1 MNNNK
6 KQTEQPLD
14 PTKVFEDM
22 LAVRLCNTKF
32 EITAEQRAHIASIQ
46 DPEIL
51 VKFSVLE
58 MSGDIENYERL
69 LTLDATEDLTLMDAS
84 FFLNAA
90 NRLSPAD
97 MGKTLSE
104 YVTFLKA
111 NDEIVLAWNT
121 IVTPL
126 KTSVMREVRA
136 KLDRK
141 IIAPKQN
148 FKIHKN

>member
-6 KQTEQPLD
+6 QQPEQLD

-22 LAVRLCNTKF
+22 LGERLCKTKF
-32 EITAEQRAHIASIQ
+32 EITPEQRAHIAKIQ

-51 VKFSVLE
+51 KMFSVLE
-58 MSGDIENYERL
+58 MSGDIDNYQRL
-69 LTLDATEDLTLMDAS
+69 LNLNPAEDLTLMDAS

-104 YVTFLKA
+104 YVDFLKA

-126 KTSVMREVRA
+126 KTSVMRETRA

-141 IIAPKQN
+141 IITPKN
-148 FKIHKN
+148 NLKIHKN